1 MPAISHITVGVASL
15 AEALAFWCGPLGLE
29 VLARRDGPDADLA
42 RLFGLAPGRIRAQA
56 LVGTP
61 GVTAGRL
68 HFVEFDPP
76 GLCVREDA
84 RPTDLGP
91 KSLDV
96 ACRDI
101 VARQAELRRLGFTFR
116 SEISDYRVGE
126 IEARETQMPA
136 HDATNIVLIETRG
149 ESLALSARGY
159 GAVTSFVV
167 IVPDTRRDATCLGE
181 VLGLEELMHHRI
193 SGAGIE
199 RAVGL
204 PPGTALDLRLLGSAE
219 ERYGRLEL
227 IQYEGLLGTDRF
239 ARARPPARG
248 SLHCALRVAGLA
260 GVARRAAALG
270 ALLERCGRLDTIV
283 GAGEM
288 ARLSLPSGLR
298 LDLLEDAR

>member
-15 AEALAFWCGPLGLE
+15 AEALTLWCGPLGLE
-29 VLARRDGPDADLA
+29 VVARRDGPDADLG
-42 RLFGLAPGRIRAQA
+42 RLFGLAPGQIRAQA

-61 GVTAGRL
+61 GVRAGRL

-76 GLCVREDA
+76 GPCVRDGA
-84 RPTDLGP
+84 QPTDLGP

-101 VARQAELRRLGFTFR
+101 VARQAELRRLGFAFR

-136 HDATNIVLIETRG
+136 HDATNIVLIETCG
-149 ESLALSARGY
+149 ESPALSARGY

-167 IVPDTRRDATCLGE
+167 IVPDTRRDATFLGE

-204 PPGTALDLRLLGSAE
+204 PPGTTLDLRLLGCAE

-227 IQYEGLLGTDRF
+227 IQYEGLRGTDRF
-239 ARARPPARG
+239 ARAKPPARG
-248 SLHCALRVAGLA
+248 SLHCAVRVAGLP

-270 ALLERCGRLDTIV
+270 AALERCGRLDTIV

-288 ARLSLPSGLR
+288 ARLCLPSGLR
-298 LDLLEDAR
+298 LDLLEEAR

>member
-15 AEALAFWCGPLGLE
+15 AEALALWCGPLGLE
-29 VLARRDGPDADLA
+29 VVARRDGPDADLG

-76 GLCVREDA
+76 GPCVREGA

-96 ACRDI
+96 SCRDM
-101 VARQAELRRLGFTFR
+101 VARHAELQRLGFTFR
-116 SEISDYRVGE
+116 SEISDYRVGD

-136 HDATNIVLIETRG
+136 HDATNVVLIEIRG
-149 ESLALSARGY
+149 ERLALSAQGY

-167 IVPDTRRDATCLGE
+167 IVPDTRRDATFLGE
-181 VLGLEELMHHRI
+181 VLGLEQLMHHRLT
-193 SGAGIE
+193 GAGIE
-199 RAVGL
+199 QAVGL
-204 PPGTALDLRLLGSAE
+204 PPGAALDLRLLGCAR

-227 IQYEGLLGTDRF
+227 IRYEGLHGTDRF
-239 ARARPPARG
+239 ARAKAPARG
-248 SLHCALRVAGLA
+248 ALHCAFRVAGLA
-260 GVARRAAALG
+260 GVAKLAAARG
-270 ALLERCGRLDTIV
+270 APLERCGRLDTIF

-288 ARLSLPSGLR
+288 ARLILPSGLR
-298 LDLLEDAR
+298 LDLLEDVA